1 VLTEPRPSAVL
12 ANLFLRALCAT
23 ILQGAGVVA
32 FARGSYWA
40 CVTAFIIQAVW
51 SSNSRA
57 INDHRPRGS
66 SLTYGAGG
74 ACGAFVVLKV
84 SGWM

>member
-1 VLTEPRPSAVL
+1 VTPRPSAVL
-12 ANLFLRALCAT
+12 AGLFLRALCAT

-40 CVTAFIIQAVW
+40 CLTAFIIQAVW

-57 INDHRPRGS
+57 IIDHRPRGS
-66 SLTYGAGG
+66 SLVYGCGG
-74 ACGAFVVLKV
+74 AAGAFLVLKAA
-84 SGWM
+84 GWA

>member
-1 VLTEPRPSAVL
+1 VTPRPSAVL
-12 ANLFLRALCAT
+12 AGLFLRALCAT

-40 CVTAFIIQAVW
+40 CLTAFIIQAVW

-57 INDHRPRGS
+57 IIDHRPRGS
-66 SLTYGAGG
+66 SLVYGMGG
-74 ACGAFVVLKV
+74 AAGAFLVLKAA
-84 SGWM
+84 GWA

>member
-1 VLTEPRPSAVL
+1 VTPHPSAVL
-12 ANLFLRALCAT
+12 AGLFLRALCAT

-40 CVTAFIIQAVW
+40 CLTAFIIQAVW

-57 INDHRPRGS
+57 IIDHRPRGS
-66 SLTYGAGG
+66 SLIYGCGG
-74 ACGAFVVLKV
+74 AAGAAIVLWA
-84 SGWM
+84 SGWG